1 MDTLQLEGILAKVER
16 ARGTLANLT
25 TEIDKHRE
33 SEVRRL
39 ETAIGQRDLMAM
51 DFDEPETLYG
61 YAIAVG
67 EIAYNLRSSLDHL
80 VWQLV
85 LSNGQTPNKRSE
97 FPIFHSEDDYQ
108 TWGKSR
114 MRGLTDNQMLMIE
127 GLQPFRDATDIGP
140 HLWMLYT
147 ICNID
152 KHRHL
157 NIVSTHSVIS
167 ARVEGEVPDG
177 LLPGSLSRGLV
188 LHDVLEGSGYEYLV
202 KDDVIVDVCFRDSEL
217 EDASP
222 GYRSLIET
230 EGIIARPP
238 VIPVLQSC
246 SAAVEKVVTQF
257 SGEYAGC

>member
-1 MDTLQLEGILAKVER
+1 MKTLQLEGVYAKIER
-16 ARGTLANLT
+16 ARVTLGDLSVK
-25 TEIDKHRE
+25 IDSHCE
-33 SEVRRL
+33 GGVRRVK
-39 ETAIGQRDLMAM
+39 TVIGQRDLMTT
-51 DFDEPETLYG
+51 DFDEPETLYE

-67 EIAYNLRSSLDHL
+67 EVAYNLRSSLDHL

-85 LSNGQTPNKRSE
+85 SSNGQIPNKKNE
-97 FPIFHSEDDYQ
+97 FPIFRNEGDYQ
-108 TWGKSR
+108 TWAKSK
-114 MRGLTDNQMLMIE
+114 MRGMTDNQMLMIE
-127 GLQPFRDATDIGP
+127 GLQPFRDAADIGP

-157 NIVSTHSVIS
+157 NVVSTHSVIS
-167 ARVEGEVPDG
+167 AHIEGEVPDG

-188 LHDVLEGSGYEYLV
+188 LYDVLEDSGYEHLV
-202 KDDVIVDVCFRDSEL
+202 KGDIVVDVCFRDSEL

-230 EGIIARPP
+230 EGMIARPP

-246 SAAVEKVVTQF
+246 LAAVENVVAQF
-257 SGEYAGC
+257 AGE